1 MGITVLLNLIST
13 IVIGVIAGKVFESIA
28 FLVFYIPLRSYAGG
42 YHASTPRRCYFIFIV
57 IIMAMLL
64 FIGYV
69 DLSIIYIILL
79 LVGMVVCFAFA
90 PVEDKN
96 KPLDRDEISVFK
108 ERAYLI
114 VSIEFFIWLAVS
126 VIFQPIEKT
135 IPIVMFTES
144 LMLVIGKLKLSK
156 YS

>member
-1 MGITVLLNLIST
+1 MWKGIISESDFDLYEYGFNMGITVLLNLIST
-13 IVIGVIAGKVFESIA
+13 IVIGVIVGKVFESIA

-42 YHASTPRRCYFIFIV
+42 YHASTPRRCYFISIV
-57 IIMAMLL
+57 IIMEMLL

-108 ERAYLI
+108 KEP
-114 VSIEFFIWLAVS
+114 IWS
-126 VIFQPIEKT
+126 YQ
-135 IPIVMFTES
+135 
-144 LMLVIGKLKLSK
+144 
-156 YS
+156 

>member
-96 KPLDRDEISVFK
+96 KPLDRDEIS
-108 ERAYLI
+108 L
-114 VSIEFFIWLAVS
+114 SIEFFIWLAVS